1 MVVRNRSAR
10 LLVPFT
16 WLGLLIVTTCGGDPG
31 VSKAQAYCHDVIQM
45 GCVRAFECVPP
56 ADRGATFLTTYGA
69 SLERCQA
76 ASDQCAQYPAQCP
89 HFDPDAGMV
98 CLSEFTNSTCTQLL
112 FIDDNGDPA
121 IGLPGSCGAAV
132 CPP

>member
-1 MVVRNRSAR
+1 MVR
-10 LLVPFT
+10 LLSRLT
-16 WLGLLIVTTCGGDPG
+16 LLGLLTVTTCGGDPG
-31 VSKAQAYCHDVIQM
+31 ASKAQAYCHNVIQT

-56 ADRGATFLTTYGA
+56 ADRGATFLTIYGA

-76 ASDQCAQYPAQCP
+76 ASDMCAQYPAQCP

-98 CLSEFTNSTCTQLL
+98 CLDEFTNSTCAQLL
-112 FIDDNGDPA
+112 FIDGNGDPA
-121 IGLPGSCGAAV
+121 IGLPGSCGATTV

>member
-1 MVVRNRSAR
+1 MRRRPPSTMSCGRRRSMVRNPSA
-10 LLVPFT
+10 LAL
-16 WLGLLIVTTCGGDPG
+16 LGLLTVTTCGGDPG

-89 HFDPDAGMV
+89 HFDPDA
-98 CLSEFTNSTCTQLL
+98 
-112 FIDDNGDPA
+112 
-121 IGLPGSCGAAV
+121 
-132 CPP
+132 